1 MSLTTRSS
9 VVAFALLV
17 IPWLSSA
24 QDRGAA
30 GTVTLPRTEY
40 DRLLDLSS
48 RTPAAAERPPVAA
61 ALTRADIRVR
71 VDGAMARGTIAVEG
85 EVFQTGPVK
94 VPLLAGATLVDAR
107 SAGAPLPLT
116 TDQNTLATVLT
127 GPRPFAMTLEWA
139 APLTFSPGWAAV
151 TLPVPAAGTSI
162 ARIEIPGERSD
173 VRLAPGVILR
183 RETTGGVTVL
193 EVSLTPGAPAQLS
206 WSAREASP
214 VASPTRD
221 LRMIAEVK
229 TLVTIGESDLRLASW
244 IDLTVVHGEPAAIE
258 VRTPAG
264 YELVNAGGA
273 TLDRSEEMAGGVRLV
288 VNNPSDR
295 HHRFQL
301 TFTRNQSGSSF
312 TLDAGFPTVP
322 AAGRETGE
330 VGVEGIG
337 AIDVSG
343 PEIPGLRR
351 IDVRELDRQL
361 AAASHDALIRG
372 YRYQRSGDAPPSLTL
387 DVTRY
392 PDAPVLAAVAEHAI
406 ATTLVTSEGRALTEI
421 SLWIRNR
428 AQPFARVWLP
438 PGASMLSVDVAG
450 EPAKPVEGADGTRV
464 PLLRPGFRPDGAYAV
479 SFVYLHAGTAFVRKG
494 EMQMVL
500 PRMDVP
506 ISLVQWELFVP
517 DQYKADRFDGNVLP
531 VNFFDSGQAYGG
543 DSRPRAA
550 GAAKA
555 VPTPAAPGSIA
566 GVAIDQTGS
575 PIPGV
580 QVIASG
586 GGRTVAATTDAEGR
600 YVLAGLPS
608 GPIRLRSQITGF
620 KTVQRLLIFD
630 GSPQHVDF
638 TMPIGALTETVTVSG
653 LNETVAPERR
663 SEQEPSA
670 NVQSLQRR
678 VSGVLPVRI
687 EVPRAGASYT
697 FAKPL
702 MIDEEAVVKFR
713 YRRK

>member
-1 MSLTTRSS
+1 MSLNTRSS
-9 VVAFALLV
+9 VLAFALLV
-17 IPWLSSA
+17 NPWISTA

-30 GTVTLPRTEY
+30 GTVTLPRAEY
-40 DRLLDLSS
+40 DRLLDLSA
-48 RTPAAAERPPVAA
+48 RAPAVAERPPVAA
-61 ALTRADIRVR
+61 TVTRADMRVR
-71 VDGAMARGTIAVEG
+71 ISGSMARATIAVDG

-94 VPLLAGATLVDAR
+94 VPLITGATLLDAR
-107 SAGAPLPLT
+107 ITGQQLPLT
-116 TDQNTLATVLT
+116 TEQNTMSTVLT
-127 GPRPFAMTLEWA
+127 GPRPFAITLEWA
-139 APLTFSPGWAAV
+139 APLTFSPGRAAM
-151 TLPVPAAGTSI
+151 TLPVPAGGTSI
-162 ARIEIPGERSD
+162 ATIEIPGERSD
-173 VRLAPGVILR
+173 VRVVPGVILR
-183 RETTGGVTVL
+183 RQSTGALTVL

-206 WSAREASP
+206 WSAREGSAVVSP
-214 VASPTRD
+214 PRD
-221 LRMIAEVK
+221 VRMIADVK
-229 TLVTIGESDLRLASW
+229 TLVTIGEADVRLASS

-264 YELVNAGGA
+264 YEVASASGP
-273 TLDRSEEMAGGVRLV
+273 TLDRSEETEGAVRLIV
-288 VNNPSDR
+288 SNTAER
-295 HHRFQL
+295 RHRFQL
-301 TFTRNQSGSSF
+301 TFTRSQSGSSF
-312 TLDAGFPTVP
+312 KLEAALPTIP

-330 VGVEGIG
+330 VGVEGTG

-343 PEIPGLRR
+343 AEIPGLRR
-351 IDVRELDRQL
+351 VDVRELDRQL
-361 AAASHDALIRG
+361 AAAARDALIRG
-372 YRYQRSGDAPPSLTL
+372 YRYQRSPDGLPALTL

-438 PGASMLSVDVAG
+438 PGASMLSVEVAG
-450 EPAKPVEGADGTRV
+450 EPAKPVDGADGTRV
-464 PLLRPGFRPDGAYAV
+464 PLLRPGFRPDGGYAV
-479 SFVYLHAGTAFVRKG
+479 SFVYLHAGTAFMRKG

-506 ISLVQWELFVP
+506 VSLVQWELFVP
-517 DQYKADRFDGNVLP
+517 EKYKADRFDGNVLP
-531 VNFFDSGQAYGG
+531 ASFFDSAE
-543 DSRPRAA
+543 PVVRASHKVW
-550 GAAKA
+550 GAPAKA
-555 VPTPAAPGSIA
+555 VPPPSRPGSIA
-566 GVAIDQTGS
+566 GVAVDQTGS

-586 GGRTVAATTDAEGR
+586 GGQTLTAITDPQGR
-600 YVLAGLPS
+600 YVLTGVPS
-608 GPIRLRSQITGF
+608 GPLRLRSQIAGF

-630 GSPQHVDF
+630 GSPQHIDF
-638 TMPIGALTETVTVSG
+638 TMPVGALTETVMVSSSS
-653 LNETVAPERR
+653 EAVATERR
-663 SEQEPSA
+663 NEQEPSA

-713 YRRK
+713 YRTR